1 MGIFDRFRKW
11 KDGRRTKKIMKKG
24 TQIEKLTNLRMD
36 ALKKRGEARKA
47 GKPDEAMKW
56 QKLAQGYELEMA
68 KLG

>member
-24 TQIEKLTNLRMD
+24 GKEEKLVVLQMA

-47 GKPDEAMKW
+47 GNSEEAMKY
-56 QKLAQGYELEMA
+56 QEIAKDYELQIA
-68 KLG
+68 TLK